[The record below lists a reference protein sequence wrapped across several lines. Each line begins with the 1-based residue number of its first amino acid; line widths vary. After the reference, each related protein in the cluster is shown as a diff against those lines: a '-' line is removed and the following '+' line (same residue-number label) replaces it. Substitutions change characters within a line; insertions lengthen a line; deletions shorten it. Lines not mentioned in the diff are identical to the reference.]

1 MSGPAWRSSCSAA
14 IPPSAVCPSSGNSQ
28 RLSRR
33 TAAAMEVC
41 SLVAEFVIPELGEAI
56 SEALGNVLGLVKE
69 MKENEELCRRVY
81 DRMAFVND
89 ELYKIT
95 DETALRQ
102 NRVLFM
108 YGRTISDFLK
118 FLKRQSQKSLI
129 KRLAS
134 NRKVV
139 AAVQDFHSDL
149 DELFKLLNIAHML
162 EMAKWKL
169 EWQQDQQRVRRQ
181 MTDIL
186 ANGQSIRAEIQN
198 SGSSLQE
205 GLAMIKFELDHR
217 EDENDPEQIK
227 LMRKAF
233 TKVVSTSKAKVPVVP
248 QWFISSDDV
257 EFDSNDSFDC
267 GSYGSVHRGI
277 WGKGAN
283 VVIKCLLMDDEK
295 AMKSFFRE
303 VEVWNK
309 LSNPHI
315 VKLFGAC
322 HVSTP
327 AFFVCEDAIHGNFA
341 DYFMEDKSE
350 VWRLF
355 HEAAV
360 GLAYLHSQKVVH
372 GDLKCNNIVIGAD
385 DKAKICDFGFSY
397 IRSQSVGLSAKAQTD
412 TVRWKAP
419 ECLMPMGET
428 ETDPEHNPRFASDV
442 YSFGMCIIEAFLNE
456 PPFGLDDDDTILEKV
471 FSGEGYPRPDG
482 FKDDEWELVQK
493 MTDPEWKSRIGLSA
507 VIDELARFA
516 EREKTAQQAT
526 RDCPSC
532 STSVPAG
539 FKFCGK
545 CGSPLG
551 AAQPNVAASA

>member
-1 MSGPAWRSSCSAA
+1 
-14 IPPSAVCPSSGNSQ
+14 
-28 RLSRR
+28 
-33 TAAAMEVC
+33 MEVC
-41 SLVAEFVIPELGEAI
+41 SVVAEFVIPELGAAI
-56 SEALGNVLGLVKE
+56 SDALSNVLDFVQE
-69 MKENEELCRRVY
+69 MKENEEICHRVY
-81 DRMAFVND
+81 ERMKFVHE

-118 FLKRQSQKSLI
+118 FLKRQSQKGLI

-139 AAVQDFHSDL
+139 AAVQDFHTDL
-149 DELFKLLNIAHML
+149 DELFKLLNIAHMV
-162 EMAKWKL
+162 EMARWKK
-169 EWQQDQQRVRRQ
+169 EWEQDQQRIRRQ
-181 MTDIL
+181 MADIL
-186 ANGQSIRAEIQN
+186 SNGQTIHAEIQS
-198 SGSSLQE
+198 SGSALQE
-205 GLAMIKFELDHR
+205 GLAMIKFELEHKK
-217 EDENDPEQIK
+217 EQNDPEQLR
-227 LMRKAF
+227 LMHKAF
-233 TKVVSTSKAKVPVVP
+233 AKVVSTSKAKVPVVP
-248 QWFISSDDV
+248 AWFISSDDV
-257 EFDSNDSFDC
+257 EFDSKEAFDC
-267 GSYGSVHRGI
+267 GSYGSVHRGV
-277 WGKGAN
+277 WGKGAK
-283 VVIKCLLMDDEK
+283 VVIKCLLMDDDQ
-295 AMKSFFRE
+295 AMKSFFKE
-303 VEVWNK
+303 VEVWHK

-341 DYFMEDKSE
+341 DYFVKDKSE
-350 VWRLF
+350 IWRLF

-360 GLAYLHSQKVVH
+360 GLAYLHDQKVVH

-419 ECLMPMGET
+419 ECLMPMGESAV
-428 ETDPEHNPRFASDV
+428 DSAHNPRFASDI
-442 YSFGMCIIEAFLNE
+442 YSFGMCIIEAFSDE
-456 PPFGLDDDDTILEKV
+456 PPYALDDDDTILEKL
-471 FSGEGYPRPDG
+471 FSGDRYPRPEG
-482 FKDDEWELVQK
+482 LKDDEWALVRK
-493 MTDPEWKSRIGLSA
+493 MTDPDWEIRIGLST
-507 VIDELARFA
+507 VIDELERFA
-516 EREKTAQQAT
+516 EREKDAHQAT
-526 RDCPSC
+526 QECSKC

-551 AAQPNVAASA
+551 AAKTTIAASA

>member
-1 MSGPAWRSSCSAA
+1 
-14 IPPSAVCPSSGNSQ
+14 
-28 RLSRR
+28 
-33 TAAAMEVC
+33 MEVC
-41 SLVAEFVIPELGEAI
+41 SLVAEF
-56 SEALGNVLGLVKE
+56 
-69 MKENEELCRRVY
+69 MKENEEICRRVY
-81 DRMAFVND
+81 ERMKFVNE

-149 DELFKLLNIAHML
+149 DELFKLLNIAHMV
-162 EMAKWKL
+162 EMAKWKKDW
-169 EWQQDQQRVRRQ
+169 EEDQKRIRRQ
-181 MTDIL
+181 MAEIL
-186 ANGQSIRAEIQN
+186 SNGQTIHAEIQS
-198 SGSSLQE
+198 SGSALQE
-205 GLAMIKFELDHR
+205 GLAMIKFELEHKK
-217 EDENDPEQIK
+217 EQNDPEQLQ
-227 LMRKAF
+227 LMHKAF
-233 TKVVSTSKAKVPVVP
+233 KKVVSTSKAKVPVVP
-248 QWFISSDDV
+248 EWFISSDDV
-257 EFDSNDSFDC
+257 EFDSKEAFDC

-277 WGKGAN
+277 WGKGAK
-283 VVIKCLLMDDEK
+283 VVIKCLLMDDDQ
-295 AMKSFFRE
+295 AMKSFFKE
-303 VEVWNK
+303 VEVWHK

-341 DYFMEDKSE
+341 DYFMKDKSE
-350 VWRLF
+350 IWRLF

-360 GLAYLHSQKVVH
+360 GLAYLHDQKVVH
-372 GDLKCNNIVIGAD
+372 GDLKCNNILIGAD

-419 ECLMPMGET
+419 ECLMPMG
-428 ETDPEHNPRFASDV
+428 DPDAMDAAHNPRFASDV
-442 YSFGMCIIEAFLNE
+442 YSLGMCIIEALGDE
-456 PPFGLDDDDTILEKV
+456 PPYALDDDDTILEKL
-471 FSGEGYPRPDG
+471 FSGEGYPRPEG
-482 FKDDEWELVQK
+482 LKDDEWALVQK
-493 MTDPEWKSRIGLSA
+493 MTDPDWEQRIGLSTA
-507 VIDELARFA
+507 IDMLERFA
-516 EREKTAQQAT
+516 EREKDAHQAT
-526 RDCPSC
+526 QDCPKC
-532 STSVPAG
+532 SMSVPAG

-551 AAQPNVAASA
+551 AAQENIAASA